1 MDHNINDDE
10 IVQLLMDEFAENS
23 GSELDENDSDD
34 DETDDLNKMY
44 TNLSPVVPEFY
55 NYVDAF
61 DQSNLEQHNDVME
74 YNENLAIPLDV
85 EQPNTEA
92 HTWGFE
98 SDEEDED
105 RPMHV
110 PPALDRL
117 PVSHRRQGALP
128 KWRQKNSKPK
138 PHPFTGNQYITNEVN
153 ENSTELKCFQLYFP
167 QFIVKLIKKETNRYA
182 FSVIR
187 SLKRRN
193 VIKKNSIWHKWKPL
207 TISEVYKFFSI
218 ILHMSLVEKPHIKD
232 YWSTNPV
239 LQTTY
244 ASKLMKRDR
253 FISIFSM
260 LHIANNDKY
269 VRKGQP
275 GYDSLYKI
283 RSYVNFLNDKMSKL
297 YYPGQNITVDEGVCP
312 FRGRVHFRVYMKNKP
327 EKYGMKLFIASDPL
341 TGYTLSFEIYS
352 GKGEENNS
360 IIPLYSRL
368 LKQYFNKGH
377 TIYMDR
383 FYTSPMVLEYLW
395 DNKTNGVGTVM
406 ANRRGL
412 PKDSVVNAK
421 LKKGEMA
428 FARNGPQICIKW
440 KDTRDV
446 LIMSTCHSA
455 DMAPVTVKARG
466 GPIQKFKPVSIID
479 YNKFKTGVDHGDQ
492 MITYYPFKRK
502 TLKWWKKMFF
512 YLFKVSVVN
521 SFIIYKHYAIQ
532 NKNPCLKTFML
543 NLCQQMSEKSGEVI
557 ETGTGYE
564 TTNVDRLIGRHF
576 IKKIPPTPKKSNPR
590 RTCKVCSKKIK
601 TGKLDRCKKETS
613 YYCPICNVPLCIENC
628 FEVYHTKKQYW

>member
-1 MDHNINDDE
+1 
-10 IVQLLMDEFAENS
+10 
-23 GSELDENDSDD
+23 
-34 DETDDLNKMY
+34 
-44 TNLSPVVPEFY
+44 
-55 NYVDAF
+55 
-61 DQSNLEQHNDVME
+61 ME

-377 TIYMDR
+377 TIYIYR

-564 TTNVDRLIGRHF
+564 TTNVDRLISRHF

-628 FEVYHTKKQYW
+628 FEIYHTKKQYW

>member
-1 MDHNINDDE
+1 MEMEYDE
-10 IVQLLMDEFAENS
+10 IMATPLNAEHPT
-23 GSELDENDSDD
+23 
-34 DETDDLNKMY
+34 TD
-44 TNLSPVVPEFY
+44 V
-55 NYVDAF
+55 
-61 DQSNLEQHNDVME
+61 
-74 YNENLAIPLDV
+74 
-85 EQPNTEA
+85 

-110 PPALDRL
+110 PPTYRL
-117 PVSHRRQGALP
+117 PVNHRRQGTLP
-128 KWRQKNSKPK
+128 KWRAKNSKPK
-138 PHPFTGNQYITNEVN
+138 PHPFTANQHVTNEVS
-153 ENSTELKCFQLYFP
+153 ENSTELECFQLYFP

-193 VIKKNSIWHKWKPL
+193 ILKKNSVWHKWKPL
-207 TISEVYKFFSI
+207 NISEVYKFFSI

-269 VRKGQP
+269 VRKCQP

-283 RSYVNFLNDKMSKL
+283 RSYVNFLNDKMSTL

-327 EKYGMKLFIASDPL
+327 EKYGMKLYIASDPL
-341 TGYTLSFEIYS
+341 TGYTLNFEIYS
-352 GKGEENNS
+352 GKGQENNS

-368 LKQYFNKGH
+368 LKQYFDKGH

-406 ANRRGL
+406 ANRKGL
-412 PKDSVVNAK
+412 PKDTVVNVK

-428 FARNGPQICIKW
+428 FGRNGPQICIKW

-446 LIMSTCHSA
+446 LVMSTCHSA

-466 GPIQKFKPVSIID
+466 GPIQKFKPVAIID
-479 YNKFKTGVDHGDQ
+479 YNKYKTGVDHGDQ

-521 SFIIYKHYAIQ
+521 SFIIYKHYASQ
-532 NKNPCLKTFML
+532 NKNPCLKTFMI
-543 NLCQQMSEKSGEVI
+543 NLCQQMAEKSGEII
-557 ETGTGYE
+557 ETDTGNE
-564 TTNVDRLIGRHF
+564 PNNVDRLTGRHF
-576 IKKIPPTPKKSNPR
+576 IKKIPPTPKKANPR

-613 YYCPICNVPLCIENC
+613 YYCPICDVPLCIDNC
-628 FEVYHTKKQYW
+628 FEIYHTKKQYW

>member
-1 MDHNINDDE
+1 
-10 IVQLLMDEFAENS
+10 
-23 GSELDENDSDD
+23 
-34 DETDDLNKMY
+34 
-44 TNLSPVVPEFY
+44 
-55 NYVDAF
+55 
-61 DQSNLEQHNDVME
+61 
-74 YNENLAIPLDV
+74 
-85 EQPNTEA
+85 
-92 HTWGFE
+92 
-98 SDEEDED
+98 
-105 RPMHV
+105 
-110 PPALDRL
+110 
-117 PVSHRRQGALP
+117 
-128 KWRQKNSKPK
+128 
-138 PHPFTGNQYITNEVN
+138 
-153 ENSTELKCFQLYFP
+153 
-167 QFIVKLIKKETNRYA
+167 
-182 FSVIR
+182 
-187 SLKRRN
+187 
-193 VIKKNSIWHKWKPL
+193 
-207 TISEVYKFFSI
+207 
-218 ILHMSLVEKPHIKD
+218 MSLVEKPHIKD
-232 YWSTNPV
+232 YWSTNPI

-260 LHIANNDKY
+260 LHITNNDKY

-395 DNKTNGVGTVM
+395 DNKTNGVGTMM

-412 PKDSVVNAK
+412 PKYSVVNAK

-492 MITYYPFKRK
+492 
-502 TLKWWKKMFF
+502 
-512 YLFKVSVVN
+512 
-521 SFIIYKHYAIQ
+521 II
-532 NKNPCLKTFML
+532 
-543 NLCQQMSEKSGEVI
+543 
-557 ETGTGYE
+557 
-564 TTNVDRLIGRHF
+564 
-576 IKKIPPTPKKSNPR
+576 
-590 RTCKVCSKKIK
+590 
-601 TGKLDRCKKETS
+601 
-613 YYCPICNVPLCIENC
+613 
-628 FEVYHTKKQYW
+628 